1 MKQDNHEERVWEIIT
16 KAGIC
21 MMTTHFSDGLRA
33 RPMEARPDNDEGA
46 IFFLTDI
53 RGLKDDEIESDPDVC
68 LAFTY
73 AKEKV
78 YLSVSGEA
86 VITTD
91 TEKARELWNEH
102 QQAWWPGGPEDPNVR
117 VVRVEPH
124 RAEMWDGPASSA
136 VAAFEFAKARV
147 TGKKPNLG
155 EKRKVT
161 VHLG

>member
-1 MKQDNHEERVWEIIT
+1 MDKQADIDRAWEIIA

-21 MMTTHFSDGLRA
+21 MMTTQFSDGLRA
-33 RPMEARPDNDEGA
+33 RPMEARPDKDAGA

-53 RGLKDDEIESDPDVC
+53 RGLKDDEIESDPNVC
-68 LAFTY
+68 LAFIY

-91 TEKARELWNEH
+91 TEKARALWNEH
-102 QQAWWPGGPEDPNVR
+102 QQVWWPAGPEDPNVR

-161 VHLG
+161 VDLD

>member
-1 MKQDNHEERVWEIIT
+1 M
-16 KAGIC
+16 
-21 MMTTHFSDGLRA
+21 
-33 RPMEARPDNDEGA
+33 
-46 IFFLTDI
+46 
-53 RGLKDDEIESDPDVC
+53 C
-68 LAFTY
+68 LAFIY

-91 TEKARELWNEH
+91 TDKARELWNEH
-102 QQAWWPGGPEDPNVR
+102 QQVWWPDGPEDPNVR
-117 VVRVEPH
+117 VVRVTPH

-136 VAAFEFAKARV
+136 VAAFEFGKARV

-161 VHLG
+161 VDFG